1 MVVCMTKGL
10 FKRSVNRSVAG
21 NVAVFIFVLLMACFM
36 ILPIVYAVGSA
47 FKPLDEIYIFP
58 PRMLPHRPTLDNF
71 LQLSPLTGTFWVPLS
86 KYLFNSVF
94 ISVVATVGHTLLAS
108 MAAYP
113 LAKLRFVGQRFM
125 SSMVKVSLL
134 FTSAAML
141 IPQYIVM
148 SQLHIINTYWAL
160 ILPAMQSALGLY
172 LMQNFMVQI
181 PGELLEAARID
192 GAGELK
198 IFWRV
203 VMPNVK
209 PAWLTTMIF
218 VFQTIWNTSGQTQ
231 TTTIVYDEKIKMVS
245 ALMSQVVAGGTAR
258 AGAGAALAF
267 LLMIPP
273 VLLFLATQSRIIET
287 MSTSGMK

>member
-71 LQLSPLTGTFWVPLS
+71 LQLSLLTGTFWVPLS

-198 IFWRV
+198 IFWRI

-218 VFQTIWNTSGQTQ
+218 VFQTIWNTSGLTQ

-245 ALMSQVVAGGTAR
+245 ALMNQVAAGGTAR
-258 AGAGAALAF
+258 AGAGAALGF

-273 VLLFLATQSRIIET
+273 VLLFMATQSRIIET

>member
-21 NVAVFIFVLLMACFM
+21 NVVVFIFVFLMACFM
-36 ILPIVYAVGSA
+36 ILPIVYAVGTA

-58 PRMLPHRPTLDNF
+58 PRMIAHRPTLDNF
-71 LQLSPLTGTFWVPLS
+71 LQLSLLTGTFWVPLS
-86 KYLFNSVF
+86 KYLFNSIF
-94 ISVVATVGHTLLAS
+94 ISVVTTVGHTLLAS

-113 LAKLRFVGQRFM
+113 LAKMRFVGQRFM

-198 IFWRV
+198 IFWRI

-218 VFQTIWNTSGQTQ
+218 VFQTIWNTSGLTQ

-245 ALMSQVVAGGTAR
+245 ALMNQVAAGGTAR
-258 AGAGAALAF
+258 AGAGAALGF

-273 VLLFLATQSRIIET
+273 VLLFMATQSRIIET